1 MCSRKFA
8 QIEFWDIEENEEYEK
23 LINQI
28 VETCFFKAFLSVFT
42 NLY

>member
-28 VETCFFKAFLSVFT
+28 VETCFLE
-42 NLY
+42 